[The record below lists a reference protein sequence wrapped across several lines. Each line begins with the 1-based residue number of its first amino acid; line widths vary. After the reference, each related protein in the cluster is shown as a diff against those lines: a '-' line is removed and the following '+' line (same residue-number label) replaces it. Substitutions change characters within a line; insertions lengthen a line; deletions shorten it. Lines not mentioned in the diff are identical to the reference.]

1 MPNEVRT
8 RTFAAGSAARIFR
21 VASMPSSLGI
31 MRSIMVT
38 SGRSSLKRRTASM
51 PFSAF
56 PTTRMPGSVSMRV
69 VSARG
74 GRCGGRELAQDA
86 EDRVRRLVRQALA
99 RHVEADVLLDLA
111 EAPARVTARDTFGQ
125 AVACPPPGKG
135 LVRLPVPS
143 SGYLEIAY

>member
-21 VASMPSSLGI
+21 V
-31 MRSIMVT
+31 
-38 SGRSSLKRRTASM
+38 ASM

-125 AVACPPPGKG
+125 AVACPLPGKG
-135 LVRLPVPS
+135 LVRLPVPV